1 MLWSL
6 LIAPALAEGPPAV
19 LSLAPFGIDLYA
31 QGKPARGAL
40 YTVTQ
45 VAGLAGW
52 IGATLPARTAAQAE
66 QETPELLKW
75 QAVLI
80 SSATVTM
87 GSYAVSVV
95 DGSRLHELSKA
106 DPTARAWRAWDRQ
119 HLGDL
124 ALAPAP
130 SAGPAPDG
138 LSALPG
144 TLDPRRPL
152 VPTPPSALD
161 GAAEDGSDD

>member
-6 LIAPALAEGPPAV
+6 LIAPALAEGPPAI
-19 LSLAPFGIDLYA
+19 LALAPFGIDLYA

-40 YTVTQ
+40 YTATQ

-66 QETPELLKW
+66 EETPELLKW

-80 SSATVTM
+80 TSASVTM

-95 DGSRLHELSKA
+95 DGSRVHELSKPDA
-106 DPTARAWRAWDRQ
+106 TARAWRAWDQ
-119 HLGDL
+119 EHLGAL
-124 ALAPAP
+124 AAAPAP
-130 SAGPAPDG
+130 SGGPAPDG
-138 LSALPG
+138 LRALPWA
-144 TLDPRRPL
+144 LDPRHPL
-152 VPTPPSALD
+152 VPTGPIALD